1 MYCPSAL
8 FPRAF
13 YPFWRGFV
21 HTLSFQEFR
30 NFQELPK
37 SCCLGQLLVI
47 FDGANSNKDGV
58 VTSSLKADV
67 KEDLKKS
74 NVESTVTGQT
84 QPQVEEKPPIA
95 EFEPT
100 AASFMESYT
109 QLLAGLFNY
118 DACNDANDL
127 SFVSRLTSIARGTPA
142 IPIESLQVCSTN
154 DKAISEWNC
163 GFCLGSPLSYMHIS
177 LSH

>member
-1 MYCPSAL
+1 M
-8 FPRAF
+8 
-13 YPFWRGFV
+13 
-21 HTLSFQEFR
+21 E
-30 NFQELPK
+30 N
-37 SCCLGQLLVI
+37 
-47 FDGANSNKDGV
+47 DGANSNKDGV